1 MYNNET
7 KERDIMKRLASLFI
21 LIAGTLWGIM
31 GIFVRRLEA
40 AGFDSIQIASM
51 RIIGGALLFILTCA
65 LIDRK
70 KLRIHIRDLGWFAG
84 MGILSILMFTVCY
97 FKTISIASLSVAAIL
112 LYTAPIMVM
121 LMSLVLFKEK
131 LTQKKIAALLMAF
144 AGCVLVAGIGRNAG
158 ISPAA
163 VVIGLLS
170 GFGYG
175 LYSIFGTYVVKKY
188 SALTVTA
195 YTFLFGSIGA
205 VFVCR
210 PSEIVSIING
220 SEKKAQICILILCT
234 VFFTAFL
241 PYLFYTI
248 GLTYIKA
255 SSASIMASVE
265 PVVASIAGVVV
276 FHEKM
281 TPMSLAGIILVL
293 GAIILLNT
301 QSKVTEPAVL

>member
-1 MYNNET
+1 M
-7 KERDIMKRLASLFI
+7 FI

-51 RIIGGALLFILTCA
+51 RIMGGAILFILICA
-65 LIDRK
+65 LTDRK
-70 KLRIHIRDLGWFAG
+70 KLRIQIRDLGWFAG
-84 MGILSILMFTVCY
+84 MGILSILMFTICY

-131 LTQKKIAALLMAF
+131 LTQKKAAALLMAF
-144 AGCVLVAGIGRNAG
+144 SGCVLVAGIGGSAG
-158 ISPAA
+158 ISLAA
-163 VVIGLLS
+163 IVIGLLS

-205 VFVCR
+205 VFICR
-210 PSEIVSIING
+210 PTEIVSIISG
-220 SEKKAQICILILCT
+220 SEKKVQICILILCT

-301 QSKVTEPAVL
+301 QSKVTEPAVS